1 MVAYILRLY
10 ASTIPRERR
19 SNCTTQ
25 RRKDQQQKEC
35 IKDDDDDEGKCASD
49 VAIYSNCRPRDYLSE
64 VYHLALLHYIENF
77 NIDLV
82 VNAKDNETIAIF
94 KMFKSFK

>member
-35 IKDDDDDEGKCASD
+35 IEDDDDEGKCASD
-49 VAIYSNCRPRDYLSE
+49 VAIYTNCRPRDYLGE
-64 VYHLALLHYIENF
+64 VYYLAPPHMS
-77 NIDLV
+77 LV
-82 VNAKDNETIAIF
+82 EQVIVP
-94 KMFKSFK
+94 